1 MSYNGKKCGKDM
13 KVSSLVRYNLPEIE
27 TFHHDVGIVLD
38 VDWVNDQ
45 ALIYWTG
52 NATHYEYIDELEVIQ

>member
-1 MSYNGKKCGKDM
+1 M

-27 TFHHDVGIVLD
+27 KFHRDVGIVLD

-45 ALIYWTG
+45 ALIYWSG

>member
-1 MSYNGKKCGKDM
+1 M
-13 KVSSLVRYNLPEIE
+13 KVGDLVRYNLSEVE
-27 TFHHDVGIVLD
+27 MFHHDVGIVLE
-38 VDWVNDQ
+38 VDWINDQ